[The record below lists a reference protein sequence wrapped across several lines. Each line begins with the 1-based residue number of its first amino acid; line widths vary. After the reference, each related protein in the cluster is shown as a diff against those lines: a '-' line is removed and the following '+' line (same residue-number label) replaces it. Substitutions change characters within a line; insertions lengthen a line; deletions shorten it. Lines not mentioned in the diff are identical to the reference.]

1 MAVFRATEYDIRMS
15 ALAPPARS
23 QLRDAAAAQIRE
35 LIIAGLA
42 RPGELLRL
50 APLAERIDAS
60 VTPVREALLLL
71 AQDGWVVQEPNRG
84 FRVAAIQRTDVE
96 DAYVVHAFVAGEL
109 ARRAAKLAT
118 PESIEKLRRL
128 DDEIK
133 RFDGDD
139 EIRQRQLNY
148 ELHDAV
154 YAIANSP
161 RLVLFVTAA
170 SRFVPRRY
178 WTTIPGWRELNRSEH
193 GPIIDA
199 IERGDSERAGELM
212 SAHITA
218 AGQLLLAHLDA
229 VGFWNTVSGDSA

>member
-1 MAVFRATEYDIRMS
+1 MS
-15 ALAPPARS
+15 TLAPSGRS

-50 APLAERIDAS
+50 APLAAHIDAS

-84 FRVAAIQRTDVE
+84 FRVATMKRKDVE
-96 DAYVVHAFVAGEL
+96 DAYLVHAFVAGEL
-109 ARRAAKLAT
+109 ARRAAAAAT
-118 PESIEKLRRL
+118 PESIELLRRL
-128 DDEIK
+128 DQEINSLDGTDEV
-133 RFDGDD
+133 RS
-139 EIRQRQLNY
+139 EHLNY
-148 ELHDAV
+148 ELHDAI
-154 YAIANSP
+154 YAIADSA
-161 RLVLFVTAA
+161 RLALFVTAA

-193 GPIIDA
+193 KPIIDA
-199 IERGDSERAGELM
+199 VEAGNAARAGKLM
-212 SAHITA
+212 SAHIAA

-229 VGFWNTVSGDSA
+229 VGFWSNASSDQA

>member
-1 MAVFRATEYDIRMS
+1 MS
-15 ALAPPARS
+15 TLAPPGRS

-50 APLAERIDAS
+50 APLAAHIDAS

-84 FRVAAIQRTDVE
+84 FRVAAMKRKDVE
-96 DAYVVHAFVAGEL
+96 DAYLVHAFVAGEL
-109 ARRAAKLAT
+109 ARRAAAAAT
-118 PESIEKLRRL
+118 PESVEILRRL
-128 DDEIK
+128 DEEINSLDGTDEVHS
-133 RFDGDD
+133 
-139 EIRQRQLNY
+139 EHLNY
-148 ELHDAV
+148 ELHDAI
-154 YAIANSP
+154 YAIADSA
-161 RLVLFVTAA
+161 RLALFVTAA

-193 GPIIDA
+193 KPIIDA
-199 IERGDSERAGELM
+199 VEAGNAARAGKLM
-212 SAHITA
+212 SAHIAA

-229 VGFWNTVSGDSA
+229 VGFWSNASSDQA